1 MQDDLNNRE
10 QQPAEPL
17 QDNATPAQ
25 DTVETDEKTA
35 PVQAENENTASAAET
50 AVNEQQPVQPNYG
63 YPYGNGNQTG
73 VPNQQPPYAQQ
84 NGYYNGNPN
93 YVYYGTAAP
102 QQKPKKQIEKNSKH
116 KKNGLRIFLGAVAA
130 CLVLAVV
137 GLSVALVKGNSA
149 QKSTSDGDSASV
161 NIAES
166 PTASSTGTGGELT
179 AKGVYEKVKE
189 SSVGVLVYASNSF
202 SNTSLA
208 GEGSGVIVG
217 EDSTGKYTY
226 IVTCAHVISDGGT
239 IKVQL
244 YDETQYDATVVGY
257 DSRTDIGVLR
267 IAATGLKAAELG
279 DSDSLSVG
287 ETVYAIG
294 NPGGVAFAGS
304 FTNGIV
310 SAISRPVDSEI
321 GYEMLCIQHTA
332 AINPGN
338 SGGALVNAYGQVIG
352 INSSKIASTD
362 YEGMG
367 FAVPSVTVKEV
378 FDEIVANGYVTNRPK
393 LGITYFSV
401 SSNQMYSMIAS
412 VNKLPA
418 GTIVIQSISS
428 DSPLANTEVQQGD
441 MIIKVNGEDLESA
454 DTLPDLIENSN
465 VGDELTLTIARV
477 DMQNNYTLNQFD
489 VKVTLVE
496 DKGTT
501 TATAEPTTSSGY
513 YNPFGAYGYGN

>member
-1 MQDDLNNRE
+1 MQDDLNKE

-17 QDNATPAQ
+17 QD
-25 DTVETDEKTA
+25 KTE
-35 PVQAENENTASAAET
+35 PVKEAAASGAAET
-50 AVNEQQPVQPNYG
+50 DSVSSADVKQPEPQASPVEQPNVQQNYG
-63 YPYGNGNQTG
+63 YPYGSGNPAG
-73 VPNQQPPYAQQ
+73 APPQQPPYAQQ
-84 NGYYNGNPN
+84 NGYYNANPN
-93 YVYYGTAAP
+93 YVYYGAP
-102 QQKPKKQIEKNSKH
+102 QKPKKQIEKNSKH
-116 KKNGLRIFLGAVAA
+116 KKNGLRIFFGAVAA
-130 CLVLAVV
+130 CLVLAVI
-137 GLSVALVKGNSA
+137 GLSVALVKGNNV
-149 QKSTSDGDSASV
+149 QKTTTSGDSASV

-166 PTASSTGTGGELT
+166 PTASSTGTDGELT

-189 SSVGVLVYASNSF
+189 SSVGVLVYSGNGF
-202 SNTSLA
+202 SNTALA

-217 EDSTGKYTY
+217 EDTTGKYTY

-267 IAATGLKAAELG
+267 ITATGLKAAELG

-401 SSNQMYSMIAS
+401 SSNQMYSMIAG

-428 DSPLANTEVQQGD
+428 DSPLADTDVQQGD
-441 MIIKVNGEDLESA
+441 MIIKANGKDLESA
-454 DTLPDLIENSN
+454 DTLPDLIENAN
-465 VGDELTLTIARV
+465 VGDEMTLTIARV
-477 DMQNNYTLNQFD
+477 DMQNNYTLSQFD

-501 TATAEPTTSSGY
+501 TATAEPTTSSSY